1 MDQFVVRGISAA
13 DAADNLHRE
22 LLMHDEQRFQ
32 MSLDRQAAIIEK
44 RLPRTTNL
52 GPSPRLNL
60 AASPSTPPALARTGK
75 AYENWARSR
84 EVGQAGAKAEVTGQA
99 RVATRLATMDRNIC
113 LWNPARG
120 TLIKT
125 YPGHGYEVRDVCVS
139 ADNSKF
145 ASCGGDKQVFLWDVG
160 TGRFVR
166 KLRGHDS
173 TVNSIKWAAQDD
185 VLVTGGYDQSVKLW
199 DCKSRSTEAMQVMKA
214 FKDSVTCVV
223 VRDHEIV
230 ASSVDGSIRR
240 FDIRMCRVYT
250 DDVHHAVT
258 SVAVS
263 HDGLCLLAACLDS
276 TLRLLDKTSGE
287 LLASYRGHVHQAV
300 KMDCCLMP
308 SDAQVVGSSKTG
320 ALPVLSEWRAM
331 RQAGL
336 RRSQYRHRGVQ
347 AALWADDLAYLRG
360 YVLGPGRRDRG
371 APPASTQRRGL
382 FYGGASLRHADANIF
397 FRWGH
402 RHVDRCYMTTLCEQ
416 YQQDGGQEASGKEA
430 TLPEARVLS
439 SLRHPHIV
447 PYREFF
453 RHPDGELCLV
463 MAYCEGGDLYQY
475 IKHLRRSGQ
484 SMDEGL
490 AWEWLVQLLLAL
502 SYCHSKKVLHR
513 DVKTQNVMLSKG
525 KVLLGDFG
533 LAKQLQRTL
542 EMARTPIGTPFY
554 MAPEIYEEQPYSFKS
569 DVWALGCVAYEML
582 AGKPA
587 FAAENLS
594 RVVL

>member
-1 MDQFVVRGISAA
+1 
-13 DAADNLHRE
+13 
-22 LLMHDEQRFQ
+22 
-32 MSLDRQAAIIEK
+32 
-44 RLPRTTNL
+44 
-52 GPSPRLNL
+52 
-60 AASPSTPPALARTGK
+60 
-75 AYENWARSR
+75 Y
-84 EVGQAGAKAEVTGQA
+84 
-99 RVATRLATMDRNIC
+99 TRIFPCQDRNIC

-145 ASCGGDKQVFLWDVG
+145 ASCGGDKQVCRWQSGLWPGSAPCCLAAAQATCCLAPAQVFLWDVG

-320 ALPVLSEWRAM
+320 EVMFWDLVDATVVRRL
-331 RQAGL
+331 QA
-336 RRSQYRHRGVQ
+336 HNGVVCSM
-347 AALWADDLAYLRG
+347 AVHPSG
-360 YVLGPGRRDRG
+360 
-371 APPASTQRRGL
+371 TQML
-382 FYGGASLRHADANIF
+382 
-397 FRWGH
+397 
-402 RHVDRCYMTTLCEQ
+402 T
-416 YQQDGGQEASGKEA
+416 
-430 TLPEARVLS
+430 S
-439 SLRHPHIV
+439 SL
-447 PYREFF
+447 
-453 RHPDGELCLV
+453 DGV
-463 MAYCEGGDLYQY
+463 IAT
-475 IKHLRRSGQ
+475 
-484 SMDEGL
+484 
-490 AWEWLVQLLLAL
+490 W
-502 SYCHSKKVLHR
+502 
-513 DVKTQNVMLSKG
+513 T
-525 KVLLGDFG
+525 
-533 LAKQLQRTL
+533 
-542 EMARTPIGTPFY
+542 
-554 MAPEIYEEQPYSFKS
+554 
-569 DVWALGCVAYEML
+569 VAT
-582 AGKPA
+582 
-587 FAAENLS
+587 
-594 RVVL
+594 

>member
-1 MDQFVVRGISAA
+1 M
-13 DAADNLHRE
+13 
-22 LLMHDEQRFQ
+22 
-32 MSLDRQAAIIEK
+32 
-44 RLPRTTNL
+44 
-52 GPSPRLNL
+52 PSKQLL
-60 AASPSTPPALARTGK
+60 AAATTRVHAEAMPR
-75 AYENWARSR
+75 
-84 EVGQAGAKAEVTGQA
+84 GAKAIGLLPEQS
-99 RVATRLATMDRNIC
+99 VAS
-113 LWNPARG
+113 RG

-240 FDIRMCRVYT
+240 FDIRMGRVYT

-308 SDAQVVGSSKTG
+308 SDAQVVGSSETG
-320 ALPVLSEWRAM
+320 EVVFWDLVGATVVRRL
-331 RQAGL
+331 QA
-336 RRSQYRHRGVQ
+336 HNGVVCSM
-347 AALWADDLAYLRG
+347 AVHPSG
-360 YVLGPGRRDRG
+360 
-371 APPASTQRRGL
+371 TQML
-382 FYGGASLRHADANIF
+382 
-397 FRWGH
+397 
-402 RHVDRCYMTTLCEQ
+402 T
-416 YQQDGGQEASGKEA
+416 
-430 TLPEARVLS
+430 S
-439 SLRHPHIV
+439 SL
-447 PYREFF
+447 
-453 RHPDGELCLV
+453 DGV
-463 MAYCEGGDLYQY
+463 IAT
-475 IKHLRRSGQ
+475 
-484 SMDEGL
+484 
-490 AWEWLVQLLLAL
+490 WTV
-502 SYCHSKKVLHR
+502 
-513 DVKTQNVMLSKG
+513 
-525 KVLLGDFG
+525 
-533 LAKQLQRTL
+533 
-542 EMARTPIGTPFY
+542 GT
-554 MAPEIYEEQPYSFKS
+554 
-569 DVWALGCVAYEML
+569 
-582 AGKPA
+582 
-587 FAAENLS
+587 
-594 RVVL
+594 